1 VSRDCVDRLRA
12 LYVPPVSEMQVSTRV
27 RPGQNVPLLAE
38 CDVCGSADLAEVRC
52 KVICR
57 NCRTILQSCADL

>member
-1 VSRDCVDRLRA
+1 VTPCWARPVRVTEPSGNNGTA
-12 LYVPPVSEMQVSTRV
+12 VPAFQTAF
-27 RPGQNVPLLAE
+27 LKE
-38 CDVCGSADLAEVRC
+38 CDICGSADLAEIKC